1 MHRENVPNPVVL
13 VIDDEALI
21 RWSLSEAL
29 VEFGYQV
36 RQASSGVEAM
46 AALKLCGT
54 DPLVVL
60 LDLRLPDVA
69 DLSLLRD
76 IRAARPDAPV
86 LMMTA
91 HGAPTEAA
99 EAVSLGA
106 VRFVGKP
113 FDVGDMVRFVG
124 EAWVSRRTA

>member
-1 MHRENVPNPVVL
+1 M
-13 VIDDEALI
+13 
-21 RWSLSEAL
+21 
-29 VEFGYQV
+29 
-36 RQASSGVEAM
+36 
-46 AALKLCGT
+46 
-54 DPLVVL
+54 L

>member
-1 MHRENVPNPVVL
+1 MPRENVPNPVVL

-29 VEFGYQV
+29 AEFGYEV
-36 RQASSGVEAM
+36 RQASSAVEADGR
-46 AALKLCGT
+46 ARALRA

-60 LDLRLPDVA
+60 LDLRLPDVS
-69 DLSLLRD
+69 DLSLLRT

-86 LMMTA
+86 VMMTA
-91 HGAPTEAA
+91 HGAPTQAA

-113 FDVGDMVRFVG
+113 FDVGEMVRFVG
-124 EAWVSRRTA
+124 EAWGNRQTA